1 MITGVV
7 DSGLGKRLLDGP
19 LRVSTDSL
27 FPGDR
32 RVRFSPSRALSTYFH
47 GTPRQ
52 FSGSLFDSFGGGGDR
67 PEVENQITS
76 ADLLAVAAVNAAMP
90 AAVTNQLLS
99 EPVSGRL
106 TAWLRQLA
114 TDIDLW
120 DAEDEVLT
128 VAAEAFQQIRSI
140 HPIVSGYG
148 EGWAAANKLLARKRP
163 RLIPLY
169 DAKVQR
175 VANLADGASWWLS
188 LRHAL
193 QVDGEDNEI
202 RYRVCAA
209 MREAD
214 IGYVSVLRGLDVIL
228 WSYANCGDSAAYDPH
243 IAR

>member
-1 MITGVV
+1 MTRPV
-7 DSGLGKRLLDGP
+7 DEDLGRRLLAGP
-19 LRVSTDSL
+19 LRAIDDSL
-27 FPGDR
+27 SANGSNQ
-32 RVRFSPSRALSTYFH
+32 RFSPADALSTYFH

-76 ADLLAVAAVNAAMP
+76 DDLLAVAAVNAAMP
-90 AAVTNQLLS
+90 AVVTNQLLS
-99 EPVSGRL
+99 EPLSGRL
-106 TAWLRQLA
+106 TARLRQLA
-114 TDIDLW
+114 TDVDLW

-128 VAAEAFQQIRSI
+128 VAAEAYEQIRSI

-163 RLIPLY
+163 RLIPMY
-169 DAKVQR
+169 DAKVRR
-175 VANLADGASWWLS
+175 VANLAEGASWWFS
-188 LRHAL
+188 LRHAMH
-193 QVDGEDNEI
+193 VDGEDNEI

-228 WSYANCGDSAAYDPH
+228 WSYAKWRDSAVYDSH
-243 IAR
+243 VAR

>member
-1 MITGVV
+1 VTGPI
-7 DSGLGKRLLDGP
+7 DEDLGRQLLAGP
-19 LRVSTDSL
+19 LRAIDDSSSSNG
-27 FPGDR
+27 PDP
-32 RVRFSPSRALSTYFH
+32 RFSPADALSTYFH

-76 ADLLAVAAVNAAMP
+76 EDLLAVAAVNAAMP

-228 WSYANCGDSAAYDPH
+228 WSYANCCDSAVQHPH
-243 IAR
+243 VAR